1 MNHALTGNGQIDLGA
16 HLGIDSI
23 GCFTLEWPS
32 IISSHIQYSE
42 GLVVTSCDISTPV
55 KPTK

>member
-16 HLGIDSI
+16 HFDIDSI

-42 GLVVTSCDISTPV
+42 GLVFTSCDNSTPV
-55 KPTK
+55 

>member
-1 MNHALTGNGQIDLGA
+1 MNHALTSNGQIDLGA
-16 HLGIDSI
+16 DLGTDSI

-42 GLVVTSCDISTPV
+42 GSGVTSCDIITPV
-55 KPTK
+55 KPTE